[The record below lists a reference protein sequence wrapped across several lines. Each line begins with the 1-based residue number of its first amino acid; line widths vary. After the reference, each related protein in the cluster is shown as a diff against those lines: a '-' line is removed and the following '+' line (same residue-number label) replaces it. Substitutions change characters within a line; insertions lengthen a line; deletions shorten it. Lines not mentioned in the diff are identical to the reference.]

1 MNTTLKVVLGF
12 VGGATVGSLATYYIV
27 RESFRKQADEQVES
41 IRRSFIEKYAKL
53 EDEAGSEE
61 NPKDMD
67 EWIEESIKTI
77 NEVTGRKLVWEDEI
91 DYDDDSGVNP
101 VDEYPGEY
109 PTGIEEIDKAEFFN
123 SFDEKNG
130 ADNPYTDYNEVALT
144 YYIDGVL
151 ADDRED
157 DVTDEKN
164 MYFLDLDLDS
174 YIPGDTLYFA
184 NHTHMFKIELTV
196 SKQSYKRD
204 ILGEGEEEELGDF
217 ADKSDEE

>member
-12 VGGATVGSLATYYIV
+12 VGGAAVGSLATYYIT
-27 RESFRKQADEQVES
+27 REAFRKQADEQVEN
-41 IRRSFIEKYAKL
+41 IRQRFIERYAKL
-53 EDEAGSEE
+53 EDAVGSEE

-67 EWIEESIKTI
+67 EWIEESIKTME
-77 NEVTGRKLVWEDEI
+77 EVTGRKLVWEDEI
-91 DYDDDSGVNP
+91 DYGDECGVNP
-101 VDEYPGEY
+101 VDEYPGEG
-109 PTGIEEIDKAEFFN
+109 PMGIEEIDKAEYFN

-130 ADNPYTDYNEVALT
+130 ADNPYKDYNEVVLT

-151 ADDRED
+151 ADERED
-157 DVTDEKN
+157 DVTDQKS

-184 NHTHMFKIELTV
+184 NHTHMFKIELVV

-204 ILGEGEEEELGDF
+204 VLGEDDEELGDF
-217 ADKSDEE
+217 ADKATEE

>member
-12 VGGATVGSLATYYIV
+12 VGGAAVGSLATYYIT

-41 IRRSFIEKYAKL
+41 IRQRFIERYAKL
-53 EDEAGSEE
+53 DEESTEE

-67 EWIEESIKTI
+67 EWIEESIKTME
-77 NEVTGRKLVWEDEI
+77 EVTGRKLVWEDEI
-91 DYDDDSGVNP
+91 DYDECGVNP
-101 VDEYPGEY
+101 VDEYPGEG
-109 PTGIEEIDKAEFFN
+109 PMGIEEIDKAEYFN

-130 ADNPYTDYNEVALT
+130 ADNPYKDYNEVVLT

-151 ADDRED
+151 ADERED
-157 DVTDEKN
+157 DVTDQKS

-184 NHTHMFKIELTV
+184 NHTHMFKIELVV

-204 ILGEGEEEELGDF
+204 VLGEDDEELGDF
-217 ADKSDEE
+217 ADKATEE